1 MPKKPTYK
9 ELARR
14 VEELESLFAQGDGL
28 SCLESE
34 MQDGAKRLEKIAE
47 MGEDGIIVYN
57 DEFQIEFANSMAST
71 ITGYSH
77 EELMQ
82 MDFVTLLNDHD
93 KKLLDEMCT
102 QVDADES
109 RRISMELSIIGAD
122 GKEKPVEICI
132 SIAHEDGTKKTYV
145 YLGDITERKRHEPE
159 LRESE
164 VRYRNLFEKLPVGA
178 FVSTPEG
185 RFLDCNQAL
194 LDILGYES
202 KDEFLNLDITSDL
215 YWNPADR
222 DAFRKLIEE
231 KEYAKDFEVDFR
243 RKDGERISI
252 LLTGFARRDEEGRV
266 VAYEGLNIDI
276 TQRKKIERELR
287 EANEFLTRL
296 IESSVDGIIATDMKG
311 DILVFNSGAERL
323 LGYKSEEVIGKMNIR
338 EVYPPGIA
346 KVVMEK
352 MRSPEYG
359 GVGKLSSFQIVHRNK
374 RGELIDGN
382 LSAAIIYDE
391 TGKETASVG
400 IFADLR
406 ERLRIER
413 ELQETQQRLSEA
425 EKLGAL
431 GRLTSQVAH
440 ELNNP
445 IYGIM
450 NSLELLKGEVSPQS
464 PKRRFLD
471 MSLEE
476 TKRIT
481 ELLRNML
488 SFSRPDKEAKE
499 PTDVNKILEELITF
513 LARQL
518 RDHNVKVE
526 KDLDPNL
533 PELAASPNQLR
544 QVFLNLILNAR
555 NAMPYGGK
563 LGLLTETDGENV
575 VVRIK
580 DTGVGIPKEIQGK
593 IFEAF
598 FTTQEKKRGVGLGLS
613 ACYGIVKE
621 HHGEITVESELG
633 KGSTFS
639 VILPVNIH

>member
-1 MPKKPTYK
+1 
-9 ELARR
+9 
-14 VEELESLFAQGDGL
+14 
-28 SCLESE
+28 
-34 MQDGAKRLEKIAE
+34 
-47 MGEDGIIVYN
+47 
-57 DEFQIEFANSMAST
+57 
-71 ITGYSH
+71 
-77 EELMQ
+77 
-82 MDFVTLLNDHD
+82 
-93 KKLLDEMCT
+93 
-102 QVDADES
+102 
-109 RRISMELSIIGAD
+109 
-122 GKEKPVEICI
+122 
-132 SIAHEDGTKKTYV
+132 
-145 YLGDITERKRHEPE
+145 
-159 LRESE
+159 
-164 VRYRNLFEKLPVGA
+164 
-178 FVSTPEG
+178 
-185 RFLDCNQAL
+185 
-194 LDILGYES
+194 
-202 KDEFLNLDITSDL
+202 
-215 YWNPADR
+215 
-222 DAFRKLIEE
+222 
-231 KEYAKDFEVDFR
+231 
-243 RKDGERISI
+243 
-252 LLTGFARRDEEGRV
+252 
-266 VAYEGLNIDI
+266 
-276 TQRKKIERELR
+276 
-287 EANEFLTRL
+287 
-296 IESSVDGIIATDMKG
+296 
-311 DILVFNSGAERL
+311 
-323 LGYKSEEVIGKMNIR
+323 
-338 EVYPPGIA
+338 
-346 KVVMEK
+346 
-352 MRSPEYG
+352 
-359 GVGKLSSFQIVHRNK
+359 
-374 RGELIDGN
+374 LIDGN